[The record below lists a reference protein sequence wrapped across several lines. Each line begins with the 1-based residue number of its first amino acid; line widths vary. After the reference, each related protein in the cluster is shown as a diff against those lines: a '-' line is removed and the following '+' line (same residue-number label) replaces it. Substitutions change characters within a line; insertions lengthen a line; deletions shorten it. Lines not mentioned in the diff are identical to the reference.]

1 MPGLAELAPLVAS
14 WMAAAALVS
23 ALLAAAAL
31 LVQRLVSGTFPVR
44 VIWSVALLF
53 AVGLSFTQPWRRVAS
68 SLPVAASVATA
79 TTLAAPVATPAP
91 WREGWERA
99 AGFAG
104 MATHGMGVLTYR
116 TSRLTADLARQAPM
130 PVQLALVLLWP
141 TSMLVVGLALAAT
154 YRRHRRLV
162 ASAEQRTVHDVSVR
176 VSDDLGPLVI
186 GARSAQIIVPRWLL
200 ARSDEEQR
208 LVVLHERAHV
218 EARDPLLLLAGCLAA
233 AAMPWNPA
241 SWFMLARLRLA
252 IELDCDARLLARGA
266 SPRRYG
272 QLLIE
277 LSAAPPLRR
286 RLQSAPAFSYR
297 ASHLERRLHT
307 MTARPPMFRGPRRT
321 LALVVATAAAV
332 AACGSELP
340 TSAELEG
347 MDVAAATQRLD
358 RIGTPTER
366 RYFIDG
372 RAVSEADAKALPAER
387 LASIEI
393 VKEPRGVQS
402 ILLRTSTA
410 PVERAAAPAGS
421 TPVVSMEIRS
431 IDSTATALRV
441 ATTAAGLAARA
452 DSTGGQVIVRD
463 MVMLRRDGTGD
474 STRVL
479 LRSGDSTRV
488 LLRSG
493 DSVRWEPAKQKF
505 EGIVMLDGVPADE
518 SVMRTL
524 PPDRIE
530 RIEVIK
536 GAAAEKLY
544 GPKGAHGAIVITTK
558 K

>member
-1 MPGLAELAPLVAS
+1 MAPLVAS

-31 LVQRLVSGTFPVR
+31 LVQRLVSGAFPVR

-53 AVGLSFTQPWRRVAS
+53 AVGLSFTQPWRRVAP
-68 SLPVAASVATA
+68 SLPVAVSVAA
-79 TTLAAPVATPAP
+79 DTTLSAPVAPAAP
-91 WREGWERA
+91 WREAWERA
-99 AGFAG
+99 AGFVAMAG
-104 MATHGMGVLTYR
+104 EGMGVLTYR
-116 TSRLTADLARQAPM
+116 TARLAADLVRPAPM

-141 TSMLVVGLALAAT
+141 ASMLAVGLALAAT

-162 ASAEQRTVHDVSVR
+162 AASERHTIHDAPVR

-241 SWFMLARLRLA
+241 GWFMLARLRLA

-366 RYFIDG
+366 RYFVDG

-393 VKEPRGVQS
+393 VKEARGVQS

-410 PVERAAAPAGS
+410 TVERAAAPAGS
-421 TPVVSMEIRS
+421 TPVVSMEIRR

-441 ATTAAGLAARA
+441 ATTAAGLATRA
-452 DSTGGQVIVRD
+452 DSTGGQMVVREL
-463 MVMLRRDGTGD
+463 VRVRKDGIGD
-474 STRVL
+474 SSRTMFIGR
-479 LRSGDSTRV
+479 
-488 LLRSG
+488 
-493 DSVRWEPAKQKF
+493 DSVRLEPAKQKF

-524 PPDRIE
+524 PADRIE

-544 GPKGAHGAIVITTK
+544 GPKGVHGAIVITTK